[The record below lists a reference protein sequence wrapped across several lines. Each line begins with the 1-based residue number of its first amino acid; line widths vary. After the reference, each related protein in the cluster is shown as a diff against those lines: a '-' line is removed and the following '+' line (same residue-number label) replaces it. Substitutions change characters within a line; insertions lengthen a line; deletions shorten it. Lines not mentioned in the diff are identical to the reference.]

1 MGIGCF
7 LGEDSSSTKA
17 TAHMNKAQHIPVT
30 ADRGR
35 SVEIEIKL

>member
-1 MGIGCF
+1 MGIGCS
-7 LGEDSSSTKA
+7 LREDTSSTKA
-17 TAHMNKAQHIPVT
+17 TAYMNKAQRIPVT